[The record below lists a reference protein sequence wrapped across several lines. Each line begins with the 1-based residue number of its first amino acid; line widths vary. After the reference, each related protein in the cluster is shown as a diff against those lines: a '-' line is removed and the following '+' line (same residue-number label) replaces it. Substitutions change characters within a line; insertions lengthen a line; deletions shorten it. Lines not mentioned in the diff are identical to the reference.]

1 MKNIILLPA
10 DSYVVISKTVLSRND
25 TNVISM
31 LYEPIIGYTAV
42 ALFYTLFDDLDKYSM
57 MGEEYTHH
65 HIMSVMGISM
75 DDFVEA
81 RKKLEGVGLLK
92 TYYKE
97 EKDINHYV
105 YLLYSPVSSYEFF
118 HHPILNVV
126 LYNNLG
132 KEEYNKLLDYF
143 KVPRVS
149 LKDYSD
155 ITESFS
161 SVFKTVP
168 GTLEVNEKIAKRT
181 TGNINISSNI
191 DFDFLI
197 ESIPKNMYSDKCF
210 NDDVKN
216 LINTLSYTYSLDTE
230 ALISI
235 VRDSID
241 EKGLIDKNYL
251 RRSARNFYQFRN
263 EGQLPTIIYSTQPE
277 YLKKPAGDKSNWAK
291 MVYTF
296 ENTSP
301 YRFLKAKSGGAAP
314 TSRDLNIIESLLI
327 DQKLKPGVVNV
338 LLSYVLKVNNG
349 RLNKSYIE
357 SIAGE
362 WKRLKV
368 ETVEDAMKRCE
379 KEYKKRKKSMKSGP
393 TKKKESFESIP
404 VWLDKENKEDAAS
417 ESDKEEMDD
426 ILNTL
431 V

>member
-241 EKGLIDKNYL
+241 EKGMIDKNYL

>member
-216 LINTLSYTYSLDTE
+216 LINTLSYTYNLDTE

-379 KEYKKRKKSMKSGP
+379 KEYKKRKKSMKSNP
-393 TKKKESFESIP
+393 TKKKESSESIP